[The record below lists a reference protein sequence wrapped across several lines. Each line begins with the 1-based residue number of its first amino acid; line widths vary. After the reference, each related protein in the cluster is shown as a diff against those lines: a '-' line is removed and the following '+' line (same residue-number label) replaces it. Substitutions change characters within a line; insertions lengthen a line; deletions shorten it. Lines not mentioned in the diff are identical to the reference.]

1 MKPNQTGHLTHVC
14 AMEVNQWLKRRYH
27 ETPVSGPEAKSQ
39 VFRYL
44 RTGTECTSNSKRQL
58 ICPFH
63 I

>member
-39 VFRYL
+39 VF
-44 RTGTECTSNSKRQL
+44 
-58 ICPFH
+58 
-63 I
+63 